1 MKISRRDM
9 LRVGAGTGAALLLG
23 DLTAL
28 AQSPAQITRTIP
40 SSGEA
45 IPAVGLGSAR
55 TFSRRASAD
64 ERGDLK
70 EVLGLFHELG
80 GTVFDTAP
88 TYGLSESVAGD
99 LVQELGIENDVFFA
113 TKISTG
119 GGRISGV
126 RQQEESMRLWGRDT
140 IDLNQVHNLRGVQ
153 EHLPTIR
160 QAKEEG
166 RTRYVGVTIS
176 RFRQF
181 GDMEQVMLREPLD
194 FIQINYSLG
203 ERQAADRLL
212 PLAQDRGFGVVINEP
227 YNGGRLF
234 RAVSGRSLPE
244 WAADFDCESWGQ
256 FFLKYILSHPAVTVV
271 IPGTSDPGHL
281 VDNMGA
287 GVGRLPD
294 PPTRRRMEEFFD
306 GLG

>member
-181 GDMEQVMLREPLD
+181 GDMEQVMLREPSTL
-194 FIQINYSLG
+194 SRSTTPWG
-203 ERQAADRLL
+203 SVRLRTDSCRW
-212 PLAQDRGFGVVINEP
+212 PR
-227 YNGGRLF
+227 
-234 RAVSGRSLPE
+234 
-244 WAADFDCESWGQ
+244 
-256 FFLKYILSHPAVTVV
+256 TVV
-271 IPGTSDPGHL
+271 SEWSSTSPIT
-281 VDNMGA
+281 GA
-287 GVGRLPD
+287 GCFVRCRAGHCRRG
-294 PPTRRRMEEFFD
+294 PPTSIARVGDSSF
-306 GLG
+306 